1 MDSGFGFTVTTLR
14 SAMPPASDKTP
25 ATFSR
30 LAEELIG
37 DFRGV
42 ETSEPRRQ
50 VKRAT
55 KPAADIIE
63 AIVNKYHLGDEASPE
78 QAIRERWPELVTT
91 TLAAYSHVVEIT
103 ASGWL
108 MVIVSNA
115 VAKQELSNN
124 RRLFLR
130 NIKAVPGCSHIKGL
144 NLRAG

>member
-1 MDSGFGFTVTTLR
+1 MEQDHR
-14 SAMPPASDKTP
+14 KMPQPSSP
-25 ATFSR
+25 RFSK

-42 ETSEPRRQ
+42 ETTEPRRQ

-55 KPAADIIE
+55 KTSADVIE
-63 AIVNKYHLGDEASPE
+63 AIVNKYHLGEEASPDH
-78 QAIRERWPELVTT
+78 AIRERWPELVTP

-103 ASGWL
+103 KSGWL
-108 MVIVSNA
+108 MIMVSNA

-130 NIKAVPGCSHIKGL
+130 KIQAVPGCSHIRGL

>member
-1 MDSGFGFTVTTLR
+1 
-14 SAMPPASDKTP
+14 MPSRSDKSP
-25 ATFSR
+25 AQFSK

-42 ETSEPRRQ
+42 EVSEPRRQ
-50 VKRAT
+50 VKRRT
-55 KPAADIIE
+55 QSAANVIE

-78 QAIRERWPELVTT
+78 QAIRERWPELVTP

-103 ASGWL
+103 KSGWL
-108 MVIVSNA
+108 MVMVSNA

-130 NIKAVPGCSHIKGL
+130 KIQAVPGCSHIKGL

>member
-1 MDSGFGFTVTTLR
+1 MAS
-14 SAMPPASDKTP
+14 SSEPSPAR
-25 ATFSR
+25 FSK

-37 DFRGV
+37 DFRGI

-50 VKRAT
+50 FKRPT

-63 AIVNKYHLGDEASPE
+63 AIVNKYHLGHEASPE
-78 QAIRERWPELVTT
+78 QAIRDRWPELVTP

-103 ASGWL
+103 KSGWL
-108 MVIVSNA
+108 MVMVSNA

-124 RRLFLR
+124 RRMFLAK
-130 NIKAVPGCSHIKGL
+130 IKAVPGCAHIKGL

>member
-1 MDSGFGFTVTTLR
+1 
-14 SAMPPASDKTP
+14 MPPSSDQTP
-25 ATFSR
+25 PNFSK

-55 KPAADIIE
+55 KSAADVIE
-63 AIVNKYHLGDEASPE
+63 ALVNKYHLGDEASPE
-78 QAIRERWPELVTT
+78 QAIRERWPELVTP

-103 ASGWL
+103 ASAWL

-130 NIKAVPGCSHIKGL
+130 NIKAVPGCGHIKGL

>member
-1 MDSGFGFTVTTLR
+1 
-14 SAMPPASDKTP
+14 MPPSSDQTP
-25 ATFSR
+25 PNFSK

-55 KPAADIIE
+55 KSAADVIE
-63 AIVNKYHLGDEASPE
+63 ALVNKYHLGDEASPE
-78 QAIRERWPELVTT
+78 QAIRERWPELVTP

-130 NIKAVPGCSHIKGL
+130 NIKAVPGCGHIKGL

>member
-1 MDSGFGFTVTTLR
+1 MSEA
-14 SAMPPASDKTP
+14 SPPQ
-25 ATFSR
+25 FSK

-37 DFRGV
+37 DFRGLDG
-42 ETSEPRRQ
+42 TQPPRQ
-50 VKRAT
+50 VKRPT
-55 KPAADIIE
+55 KSAADVIE

-78 QAIRERWPELVTT
+78 QAIRDRWPELVTP

-103 ASGWL
+103 KSGWL
-108 MVIVSNA
+108 MVMVSNA

-130 NIKAVPGCSHIKGL
+130 KIKGVPGCSHIKGL